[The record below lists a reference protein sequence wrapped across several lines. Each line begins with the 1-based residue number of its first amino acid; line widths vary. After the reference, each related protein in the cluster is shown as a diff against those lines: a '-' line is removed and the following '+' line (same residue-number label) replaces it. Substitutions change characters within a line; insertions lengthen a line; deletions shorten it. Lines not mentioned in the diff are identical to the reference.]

1 MLKGNLLGT
10 NHCERV
16 KLSLID
22 NYIFQRIGLEK
33 FFFFFE
39 WFKSGWAHVSQ
50 RLNKCLLG
58 ERQSF
63 TIFTELNPRGK
74 FTSSQFVKLNPLE
87 KIFTLGSLSING
99 GHIKNILQD
108 IKQYK

>member
-33 FFFFFE
+33 FFFFL
-39 WFKSGWAHVSQ
+39 SGSSLGGHTFRKGLINAYWGKDKVSQ
-50 RLNKCLLG
+50 FLRN
-58 ERQSF
+58 
-63 TIFTELNPRGK
+63 
-74 FTSSQFVKLNPLE
+74 
-87 KIFTLGSLSING
+87 
-99 GHIKNILQD
+99 
-108 IKQYK
+108 